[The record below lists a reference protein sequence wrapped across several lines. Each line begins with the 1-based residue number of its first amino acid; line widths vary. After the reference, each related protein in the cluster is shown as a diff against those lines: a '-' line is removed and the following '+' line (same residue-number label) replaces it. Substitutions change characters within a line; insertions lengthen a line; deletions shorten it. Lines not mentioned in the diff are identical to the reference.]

1 MLIARPVRA
10 DAGDL
15 LLVLLDKTPMPRG
28 ATPAWI
34 SEPVARLY
42 GWSAGTDMA
51 LPIGGRTMSFRVA
64 GVWRDYA
71 RQQGAVVIR
80 NTDYVRLTGDRLPDE
95 PAITLAPGADAA
107 AVRRAVTAALPAGV
121 SVAEPATSRRF
132 ALRLFDR
139 SFAIT
144 YVLEAV
150 AILVGLAGV
159 TATVSAQTIVRN
171 KEFGMLRHLRFT
183 RRQITEMLANE
194 GASRIDRR
202 GGGRGARR
210 AARAGADPR
219 HQPQSFNW
227 TIITRWPVGTIF
239 GVMAALVGAAGVT
252 ALLAGRRATAAHA
265 VAVREDWR
273 CGRLSPRLRPP
284 GSRPPR
290 RTPSCGPA
298 SASSFRPIMARIPHS
313 HQMMVRHRLTE
324 RSQWARP
331 RLSDH
336 LSA

>member
-1 MLIARPVRA
+1 MLIAPPVRG
-10 DAGDL
+10 DAGDP

-28 ATPAWI
+28 ATPAWV

-42 GWSAGTDMA
+42 GWSAGTDVA

-80 NTDYVRLTGDRLPDE
+80 HTDYVRLIGDRLRDE

-121 SVAEPATSRRF
+121 SVAEPARLRRF

-150 AILVGLAGV
+150 AILIGLARV
-159 TATVSAQTIVRN
+159 AATVSAQTIARS

-210 AARAGADPR
+210 C
-219 HQPQSFNW
+219 S
-227 TIITRWPVGTIF
+227 
-239 GVMAALVGAAGVT
+239 
-252 ALLAGRRATAAHA
+252 GR
-265 VAVREDWR
+265 
-273 CGRLSPRLRPP
+273 C
-284 GSRPPR
+284 
-290 RTPSCGPA
+290 
-298 SASSFRPIMARIPHS
+298 
-313 HQMMVRHRLTE
+313 
-324 RSQWARP
+324 
-331 RLSDH
+331 
-336 LSA
+336 